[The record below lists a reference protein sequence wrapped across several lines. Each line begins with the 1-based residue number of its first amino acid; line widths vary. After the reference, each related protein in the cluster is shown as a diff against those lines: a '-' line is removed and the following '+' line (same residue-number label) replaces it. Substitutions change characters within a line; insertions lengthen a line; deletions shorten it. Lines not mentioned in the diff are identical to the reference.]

1 VQTKSFKVP
10 NISCGHCVH
19 TIQNEVGDLSGVNR
33 VTANQET
40 QMVVVEWQ
48 EPQTWEN
55 IQTLLEEI
63 NYPPEN

>member
-1 VQTKSFKVP
+1 MQTKSFKVP

-19 TIQNEVGDLSGVNR
+19 TIQHEVGDLPGVKR
-33 VTANQET
+33 VTANQAT

-55 IQTLLEEI
+55 IQALLTEI